1 MNAFEVLADP
11 VRRRALELLREREQ
25 TAGTLVARLNAEFGV
40 SQPGVSQHLRVLRSS
55 GFARVRA
62 DGRRRIYSLNT
73 SPISPLREVDDWLL
87 PYREFWRDRLDAL
100 GDEIARG
107 RGAIGEEIK

>member
-11 VRRRALELLREREQ
+11 VRRRAIELLGEREQ
-25 TAGTLVARLNAEFGV
+25 SAGTLVERLHAEFGV

-62 DGRRRIYSLNT
+62 DGRRRMYSLD
-73 SPISPLREVDDWLL
+73 PRPLREIDDWLL
-87 PYREFWRDRLDAL
+87 PYREFWRDRLDAF
-100 GDEIARG
+100 GDEIRRG
-107 RGAIGEEIK
+107 RGEETT

>member
-11 VRRRALELLREREQ
+11 VRRRAIELLREREQ
-25 TAGTLVARLNAEFGV
+25 SAGALVEQLQAEFRV

-62 DGRRRIYSLNT
+62 DGRRRIYSLDVG
-73 SPISPLREVDDWLL
+73 PLREVDDWLL

-100 GDEIARG
+100 GEETRRG
-107 RGAIGEEIK
+107 RGEEHR

>member
-25 TAGTLVARLNAEFGV
+25 TAGTLVERLHAEFGV

-62 DGRRRIYSLNT
+62 DGRRRIYSLET
-73 SPISPLREVDDWLL
+73 SPLREVDAWLL
-87 PYREFWRDRLDAL
+87 PYRTFWSERLDAL
-100 GDEIARG
+100 GDEIRRG
-107 RGAIGEEIK
+107 REEESR